1 MLPCLFLG
9 GMIVKFCF
17 LSISKSVSFSVIHVF
32 TSFLGFKGEDI
43 KSANIYDT
51 KLSGSVTVPTYG

>member
-1 MLPCLFLG
+1 M
-9 GMIVKFCF
+9 KFCF